1 MCWYYLLS
9 RSAIAEAN
17 VRPDMGSS
25 IDREMAG
32 NIFGNDNLKNASYEM
47 LAPSAL
53 AILCRNSDVEKSFTG
68 FNFQGF
74 DFGFCNDT
82 WSVQTDVGVCIGG
95 NPSQILMNGN
105 ILKQDQPRKIN
116 GGLKDIE
123 HIVIIQVDEFSKSN
137 EEQSYKVRRVFCIKM
152 IYRKCVISNCS

>member
-1 MCWYYLLS
+1 
-9 RSAIAEAN
+9 
-17 VRPDMGSS
+17 MGST
-25 IDREMAG
+25 IDGEMAA
-32 NIFGNDNLKNASYEM
+32 NLFGNDNLKNSSFEM

-53 AILCRNSDVEKSFTG
+53 ALLCRNSDAEKSFTG

-82 WSVQTDVGVCIGG
+82 WTVQTDVGVCIGG
-95 NPSQILMNGN
+95 NPSQILMNGI

-137 EEQSYKVRRVFCIKM
+137 EKQSYKV
-152 IYRKCVISNCS
+152 